1 MALDVMQV
9 PAHAARA
16 IGASR
21 RSPWLGFAVRRFARL
36 LISMWVLVTASFFM
50 IHLIPGD
57 PVRAALGKYASS
69 ELVQA
74 QRHSL
79 GLDDPVPVQYVHHLQ
94 ALASGDFGVSIQS
107 SLPVSQ
113 IITQRLPATAEIAL
127 LSFALIVVIAVPVGV
142 GMAAFTQGG
151 RHGGTQLAFTSTS
164 VLLAVIPDFLFAV
177 GLVYLFAVKLH
188 WLPIAG
194 KSDWRSYVLPVLSLT
209 AGATAVLCRIVRVE
223 TLAVL
228 GEDYIRTARAKRLRA
243 RAVYF
248 RHALP
253 NALTATL
260 TFGGLLL
267 TGLLAGTVLIEN
279 VFVWPGLGTIIVSSI
294 EQNDYPVVQ
303 GLIVVYGAMVLIVNL
318 LVDLLLALLDP
329 RSTIRG
335 S

>member
-1 MALDVMQV
+1 
-9 PAHAARA
+9 
-16 IGASR
+16 
-21 RSPWLGFAVRRFARL
+21 
-36 LISMWVLVTASFFM
+36 MWVLVTASFFM

-57 PVRAALGKYASS
+57 PVRAALGKYASQ

-79 GLDDPVPVQYVHHLQ
+79 GLDDPLPVQYVHHLRD
-94 ALASGDFGVSIQS
+94 LLSGDFGTSIVS

-127 LSFALIVVIAVPVGV
+127 LSFALIVLVAVPVGV

-151 RHGGTQLAFTSTS
+151 RHGGAQLGFTSAT
-164 VLLAVIPDFLFAV
+164 VLVAVIPDFLLAV

-194 KSDWRSYVLPVLSLT
+194 KSDWSSYVLPVLSLT
-209 AGATAVLCRIVRVE
+209 AGATAVLTRIVRVE
-223 TLAVL
+223 TLSVL
-228 GEDYIRTARAKRLRA
+228 NQDYIRTARAKRLRA
-243 RAVYF
+243 RTVYF

-294 EQNDYPVVQ
+294 QQNDYPVVQ
-303 GLIVVYGAMVLIVNL
+303 ALIVVYGAMILLVNL
-318 LVDLLLALLDP
+318 VVDLLLAILDP
-329 RSTIRG
+329 RSTIR
-335 S
+335 SS